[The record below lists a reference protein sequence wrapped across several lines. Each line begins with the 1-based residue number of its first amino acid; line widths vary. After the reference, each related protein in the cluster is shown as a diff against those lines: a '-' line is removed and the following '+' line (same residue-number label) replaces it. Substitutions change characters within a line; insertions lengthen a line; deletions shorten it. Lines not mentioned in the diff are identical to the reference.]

1 MNLTEMISMSDEQKD
16 KLFRVLLFVLLITGI
31 IEIQPLLRAFLSGD
45 LLSLS
50 MTLAFFGVLFLMYGL
65 VVKFLEMEGKN
76 DLSTVGVDIDGD
88 VSLELLLGGIAGGLA
103 AASVWGIG
111 YAFGADLRDLAQ
123 ISMGLIIGQVL
134 IGTLVAFFEELAYRG
149 YMMTRMSDLWGRG
162 TGIVLSSLIFSL
174 LHFSWW
180 TPLGR
185 VPFSL
190 ILLFTFNLFLGG
202 VVLGTSYYLSGERL
216 WVPVGFHFLWNVV
229 AYVSFPTFPLEPVSM
244 PELFQI
250 EWGITTIV
258 GFLVGL
264 AIVYSLLR
272 AFHRG
277 KSKGLLQVGPD

>member
-1 MNLTEMISMSDEQKD
+1 MSDEQGD
-16 KLFRVLLFVLLITGI
+16 KLFRVLLFVLLVSGI
-31 IEIQPLLRAFLSGD
+31 VELQPLLRAILSGD
-45 LLSLS
+45 LLALS

-65 VVKFLEMEGKN
+65 VVKFLEMEGSK
-76 DLSTVGVDIDGD
+76 DLSTVGVDVDDGAPF
-88 VSLELLLGGIAGGLA
+88 ELLLGGIAGGLA

-111 YAFGADLRDLAQ
+111 YAFGADLRSPAQ
-123 ISMGLIIGQVL
+123 ISMDLIIGQAL

-162 TGIVLSSLIFSL
+162 TGIALSSVIFSL

-185 VPFSL
+185 VPLYL
-190 ILLFTFNLFLGG
+190 ILLFSFNLFLGG

-216 WVPVGFHFLWNVV
+216 WVPVAFHFSWNVV
-229 AYVSFPTFPLEPVSM
+229 AYVSFPTYPLEPVSM

-250 EWGITTIV
+250 EWGITTIM

-264 AIVYSLLR
+264 GIVYILLR
-272 AFHRG
+272 ALHRE
-277 KSKGLLQVGPD
+277 KSTGLIHTSLV